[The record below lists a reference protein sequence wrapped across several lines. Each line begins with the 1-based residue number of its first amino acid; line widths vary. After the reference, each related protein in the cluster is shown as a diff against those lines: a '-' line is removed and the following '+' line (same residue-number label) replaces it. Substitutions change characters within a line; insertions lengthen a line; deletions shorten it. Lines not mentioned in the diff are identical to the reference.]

1 MSEADRIAAA
11 LAYQE
16 QMPAM
21 LNPNLARQGA
31 RGRANMMPP
40 TSIMDERYPAFKRN
54 QEDVEKLM
62 LGVDLVGSAI
72 PLAGPAMKGAKVLG
86 QHAAPQLA
94 QALENYAFK
103 TGMALPMDV
112 WHGSPHRFAPTA
124 KNPLG
129 EFDPT
134 KIGTGEGAQA
144 YGYGHYLAEQPL
156 VAKDYKFMER
166 NWFDTDKATYQGKP
180 IQYWYDKAQKDQ
192 NLAYRTKNPTL
203 EKDATARLAYWE
215 SVMTHE
221 HPESVLKKMTDQE
234 FGWPEATNY
243 AKSIKLD
250 KFQGIAEPGALYK
263 VDLSDEAIPRM
274 LDWDKPLSQQHPDVQ
289 AALKKLGISTD
300 KEKINQFDDALLQA
314 LQSSENVNLPK
325 QPINP
330 IGADIYS
337 KFVGG
342 GNVMAAQKLREAGIP
357 GIKYLDQF
365 SRDKGTGTRNFV
377 VFPGN
382 EGLLNILG
390 RE

>member
-1 MSEADRIAAA
+1 MAEADRIAAA

-144 YGYGHYLAEQPL
+144 YGMGHYLAEARGTGEEYRKALSTKIDVNGKPL
-156 VAKDYKFMER
+156 YASNKTIGSTGNSDLDDYIVANLGDVSATRKHLLADIKDVRKGNPEAAKEMQKSLAELR
-166 NWFDTDKATYQGKP
+166 KATINKTEGGY
-180 IQYWYDKAQKDQ
+180 
-192 NLAYRTKNPTL
+192 
-203 EKDATARLAYWE
+203 
-215 SVMTHE
+215 
-221 HPESVLKKMTDQE
+221 
-234 FGWPEATNY
+234 
-243 AKSIKLD
+243 
-250 KFQGIAEPGALYK
+250 LYK
-263 VDLSDEAIPRM
+263 VDLPDEVVPRM
-274 LDWDKPLSQQHPDVQ
+274 LDWDKPLSEQSNIIKNINPKNLGLTYTQLPNGNHAYVNANGEIIGNLQKGGTKEGFANNWIQ
-289 AALKKLGISTD
+289 ATLEGTGRTLYNQLGQGMGGS
-300 KEKINQFDDALLQA
+300 EKTSKALL
-314 LQSSENVNLPK
+314 N
-325 QPINP
+325 
-330 IGADIYS
+330 
-337 KFVGG
+337 
-342 GNVMAAQKLREAGIP
+342 AGIP
-357 GIKYLDQF
+357 GIQYLDAG
-365 SRDKGTGTRNFV
+365 SRGAGTGTRNFV